1 MTVDEQDA
9 AEGRQS
15 GADESLPT
23 FTEQIADQLGGVRGL
38 VESGIPVV
46 VFVIANII
54 WTLRPALVISVGSAV
69 LLGGWRLARRQP
81 VRHAVNGIFG
91 IAIGAIIAWK
101 TGSAKNFY
109 LPGIL
114 ISLAYGVAL
123 LASVAA
129 RMPLVG
135 WIWSLL
141 VAKGSTE
148 WRRNPRLV
156 RMFGWLTVLWA
167 LTYLAKTLIQAL
179 IFRATS
185 ATDPGTALGI
195 ARLALGW
202 PPYALLLAVTVWTVR
217 RRAPALAE
225 QVPNAE

>member
-9 AEGRQS
+9 AEGRPS
-15 GADESLPT
+15 REGGGLPT
-23 FTEQIADQLGGVRGL
+23 FTEQLADQLGGVRGL
-38 VESGIPVV
+38 VESGVPVV
-46 VFVIANII
+46 VFVIANIV
-54 WTLRPALVISVGSAV
+54 WTLRPALIVSVGSAV
-69 LLGGWRLARRQP
+69 LLACYRLSRKQSI
-81 VRHAVNGIFG
+81 RHAVNGIFG
-91 IAIGAIIAWK
+91 IAIGAAIAWK

-123 LASVAA
+123 LASVAV
-129 RMPLVG
+129 RMPLLG

-141 VAKGSTE
+141 VAKGNTE

-156 RMFGWLTVLWA
+156 RMFGWLTVVWA

-179 IFRATS
+179 IFKATS
-185 ATDPGTALGI
+185 DTDPGTALGI

-217 RRAPALAE
+217 RRAPALAK
-225 QVPNAE
+225 VKNAD